1 MKQVTIIR
9 EAKKVVVVE
18 TKVTTLTLE
27 AENKGKQVWLASDK
41 DGKLYSNF
49 PSEMES
55 DLEKDANGCNSWP
68 AFVAANGYLRLMREK
83 GCETV

>member
-9 EAKKVVVVE
+9 EAKKVVIVE
-18 TKVTTLTLE
+18 TKVTTLNLE
-27 AENKGKQVWLASDK
+27 VENKGKQVWLASDK

-49 PSEMES
+49 PLEMES
-55 DLEKDANGCNSWP
+55 NLEKDANGCNSWP

-83 GCETV
+83 GCEKV